1 MDGPTSVNRPSFNRI
16 LGRRHAIVSEVA
28 GTTRDR
34 LMSEAQWDDRRFIL
48 VDTGGLESNP
58 EGAIREKVQ
67 EQADMAL
74 FSADVIVFVTD
85 VMEGL
90 THADEDVAQRL
101 RRTDKPVILAVNKSD
116 NDNRELGSPEFFR
129 LGLTDPLP
137 ISAYHNF
144 GIYELMDRI
153 ISHFPPEPDQP
164 ESDEESPEEA
174 APQARPSPPASG
186 ELKLAIVGR
195 TNVGKSMLLNAILG
209 QERSIVSQTAGTT
222 RDALDTN
229 LAYGGR
235 DLVIIDTAG
244 IRRPG
249 QVQRGIEKYSVIR
262 AVSAVNRS
270 DITLLVTDASELAT
284 AQDAHI
290 AGLAWEMCRGL
301 IVVVNKWDLAE
312 EDDRASRARAV
323 ARVQERLHFMSYVPI
338 CFTSALNAQGI
349 DELMQTALDLWK
361 ERLRFVPSRE
371 LAVHAGRRP
380 GQPRSTSGK
389 AAAQQAAAHHPS
401 QTSRRKSADV
411 RVRRRQSQA
420 GTLYLPAVPGEP
432 APDHLRFRPHPP
444 EAAVQKA
451 MNKVFTPLV
460 FVLVVLPALAAA
472 TVVVFLMMEDQG
484 LVARYAAVL
493 ALAYLLG
500 SVPWGYLLLR
510 LRLGVDVR
518 EFGSG
523 RTGMSNVLRT
533 GGGKVAGL
541 VLVLDVAKGI
551 LSVMLAREVIGT
563 TTGEVAAGLASLI
576 GHNWPVFL
584 QFRGGRGILTGLGS
598 LSVMAP
604 IAGGAAAATFLIGT
618 KASRY
623 VSLGNILGV
632 IASGVSLL
640 ALWLVA
646 DRSGIYVFYGLF
658 GGLII
663 LWQHRDNIKRIREGN
678 ERKLG
683 QPAAPVS

>member
-1 MDGPTSVNRPSFNRI
+1 MALPIVAIIGRPNVGKSSLFNRI

-34 LMSEAQWDDRRFIL
+34 LMAEAQWDDRRFIL
-48 VDTGGLESNP
+48 IDTGGLESNP

-74 FSADVIVFVTD
+74 SSADVIVFVTD

-90 THADEDVAQRL
+90 THGDEDVAQRL

-144 GIYELMDRI
+144 GIFDLMDRI
-153 ISHFPPEPDQP
+153 VSHFPPEP
-164 ESDEESPEEA
+164 EALETEDEAPDEA
-174 APQARPSPPASG
+174 PPSPSPSG

-229 LAYGGR
+229 LTYGGR

-301 IVVVNKWDLAE
+301 IVVINKWDLAE
-312 EDDRASRARAV
+312 SDDRAARAWAV

-349 DELMQTALDLWK
+349 EELMQTALDLWR

-371 LAVHAGRRP
+371 LQYMLADALASHAPPPVKRQRNKRLRITRLRQVDVNPPTFVFAVDNPKLVHFTYQR
-380 GQPRSTSGK
+380 
-389 AAAQQAAAHHPS
+389 
-401 QTSRRKSADV
+401 
-411 RVRRRQSQA
+411 
-420 GTLYLPAVPGEP
+420 YLENRLRTTFGF
-432 APDHLRFRPHPP
+432 DRTHLR
-444 EAAVQKA
+444 
-451 MNKVFTPLV
+451 
-460 FVLVVLPALAAA
+460 
-472 TVVVFLMMEDQG
+472 
-484 LVARYAAVL
+484 
-493 ALAYLLG
+493 LL
-500 SVPWGYLLLR
+500 
-510 LRLGVDVR
+510 
-518 EFGSG
+518 F
-523 RTGMSNVLRT
+523 
-533 GGGKVAGL
+533 K
-541 VLVLDVAKGI
+541 K
-551 LSVMLAREVIGT
+551 
-563 TTGEVAAGLASLI
+563 
-576 GHNWPVFL
+576 
-584 QFRGGRGILTGLGS
+584 Q
-598 LSVMAP
+598 
-604 IAGGAAAATFLIGT
+604 
-618 KASRY
+618 
-623 VSLGNILGV
+623 
-632 IASGVSLL
+632 
-640 ALWLVA
+640 
-646 DRSGIYVFYGLF
+646 
-658 GGLII
+658 
-663 LWQHRDNIKRIREGN
+663 
-678 ERKLG
+678 
-683 QPAAPVS
+683 

>member
-1 MDGPTSVNRPSFNRI
+1 MALPIVAIIGRPNVGKSSLFNRI

-48 VDTGGLESNP
+48 VDTGGLESDP

-74 FSADVIVFVTD
+74 TSADVIVFVTD

-90 THADEDVAQRL
+90 THGDEDVAQRL
-101 RRTDKPVILAVNKSD
+101 RRTKKPVILAVNKSD

-153 ISHFPPEPDQP
+153 LSHFPAEPDQP
-164 ESDEESPEEA
+164 DPEEEDA
-174 APQARPSPPASG
+174 EATPEARPRAPAYG

-229 LAYGGR
+229 LAYEGR

-312 EDDRASRARAV
+312 EDDRASRAWAV

-361 ERLRFVPSRE
+361 ERLRFVSSRE
-371 LAVHAGRRP
+371 LQYMLADALASHAPPPVKRQRNKRLHITRLRQVDVNPPTFVFAVDNPKLVHFTYQR
-380 GQPRSTSGK
+380 
-389 AAAQQAAAHHPS
+389 
-401 QTSRRKSADV
+401 
-411 RVRRRQSQA
+411 
-420 GTLYLPAVPGEP
+420 YLENRLRTTFGF
-432 APDHLRFRPHPP
+432 DRTHLR
-444 EAAVQKA
+444 
-451 MNKVFTPLV
+451 
-460 FVLVVLPALAAA
+460 
-472 TVVVFLMMEDQG
+472 
-484 LVARYAAVL
+484 
-493 ALAYLLG
+493 LL
-500 SVPWGYLLLR
+500 
-510 LRLGVDVR
+510 
-518 EFGSG
+518 F
-523 RTGMSNVLRT
+523 
-533 GGGKVAGL
+533 K
-541 VLVLDVAKGI
+541 K
-551 LSVMLAREVIGT
+551 
-563 TTGEVAAGLASLI
+563 
-576 GHNWPVFL
+576 
-584 QFRGGRGILTGLGS
+584 Q
-598 LSVMAP
+598 
-604 IAGGAAAATFLIGT
+604 
-618 KASRY
+618 
-623 VSLGNILGV
+623 
-632 IASGVSLL
+632 
-640 ALWLVA
+640 
-646 DRSGIYVFYGLF
+646 
-658 GGLII
+658 
-663 LWQHRDNIKRIREGN
+663 
-678 ERKLG
+678 
-683 QPAAPVS
+683 